1 MNMRIKKNTKLN
13 LDGLEL
19 MQSLESQSVDLC
31 FFDPQYRGVLD
42 KMKYGNEGERQ
53 KEITLRNILW

>member
-1 MNMRIKKNTKLN
+1 
-13 LDGLEL
+13 

>member
-1 MNMRIKKNTKLN
+1 MRIKKNTKLKVC
-13 LDGLEL
+13 GLTL

-53 KEITLRNILW
+53 KGRAALHQNER

>member
-1 MNMRIKKNTKLN
+1 MRIKKNTKLN

>member
-1 MNMRIKKNTKLN
+1 MRIKKTPNLT

-19 MQSLESQSVDLC
+19 MQSLESQSGIYASLTR
-31 FFDPQYRGVLD
+31 QYRGVLD
-42 KMKYGNEGERQ
+42 KMKYMAIEGERQ